1 MRNEPRCQDWT
12 KAAKAK
18 GEGIRVSYKN
28 THETATCLKGM
39 TCARAKR
46 FLKNV
51 IRKREIVPYRRHT
64 GYYYIYPCTHTQ
76 NISLFVLC

>member
-1 MRNEPRCQDWT
+1 MVKYMRNEPRCQDWT

-18 GEGIRVSYKN
+18 GEGIRISYKN

-39 TCARAKR
+39 SCARAKR

-64 GYYYIYPCTHTQ
+64 G
-76 NISLFVLC
+76 